1 MSVSEVAS
9 SIEGELIDRRVYV
22 IDDDE
27 AVRATLRT
35 ILTGAGIY
43 SEEFGTAAEFLRA
56 QPDLPIGCIL
66 LDLRMPEMSGLEL
79 LRTLK
84 ERGVPDPVV
93 MISGQADLPDAVDA
107 IKAGAL
113 DFIQKPFRKA
123 RLLEVLEQ
131 AFAAVREHKGREK
144 VQRSIILSPREKE
157 VLHGLA
163 GGLTSKH
170 IAREL
175 GISSRTVEMH
185 RAKLGRKFGVQ
196 SMTRAVLIA
205 KEAGLLD

>member
-1 MSVSEVAS
+1 MTSEAK
-9 SIEGELIDRRVYV
+9 LIDRRVYI

-27 AVRATLRT
+27 AVRATLRRT
-35 ILTGAGIY
+35 LTGAGIY
-43 SEEFGTAAEFLRA
+43 SEEFGTAAEFLEA
-56 QPDLPIGCIL
+56 QPDLQIGCIL
-66 LDLRMPEMSGLEL
+66 LDLRLPEMSGLEL

-84 ERGVPDPVV
+84 QRGVPDPVV

-131 AFAAVREHKGREK
+131 AFAILREREARDE
-144 VQRSIILSPREKE
+144 VQRSIILSPREKQ
-157 VLHGLA
+157 VLQGLA
-163 GGLTSKH
+163 EGLTSKH
-170 IAREL
+170 IARDL

-185 RAKLGRKFGVQ
+185 RANLGRKLGVQ
-196 SMTRAVLIA
+196 SMTKAVLIA

>member
-1 MSVSEVAS
+1 MTSEAK
-9 SIEGELIDRRVYV
+9 LIDRRVYI

-27 AVRATLRT
+27 AVRATLRRT
-35 ILTGAGIY
+35 LTGAGIY
-43 SEEFGTAAEFLRA
+43 CEEFGTAAEFLEA
-56 QPDLPIGCIL
+56 QPDLQIGCIL
-66 LDLRMPEMSGLEL
+66 LDLRLPEMSGLEL

-84 ERGVPDPVV
+84 QRGVPDPVV

-131 AFAAVREHKGREK
+131 AFAIVREREAREA
-144 VQRSIILSPREKE
+144 VQRSIILSPREKQ
-157 VLHGLA
+157 VLQGLA
-163 GGLTSKH
+163 EGLTSKH
-170 IAREL
+170 IARDL

-185 RAKLGRKFGVQ
+185 RANLGRKLGVQ
-196 SMTRAVLIA
+196 SMTKAVLIA